1 MRASQYHLLLSQ
13 SVRAHPAILYPLAL
27 AQPIPSPPSGTGL
40 VSEVDTANVDRPLA
54 LAQSVWAHRCGEP
67 GLTENGQAEEA
78 EEEEDDDVRERERER
93 ETTGYEPLVRVFQHP
108 RLLLLLRYCPHIL
121 LNRFVPSH
129 PVEQ

>member
-1 MRASQYHLLLSQ
+1 VRASQYHLLLSQ

-93 ETTGYEPLVRVFQHP
+93 ERQQVTNPWCVSSNILVF
-108 RLLLLLRYCPHIL
+108 YFF
-121 LNRFVPSH
+121 FVIALTSC
-129 PVEQ
+129 